1 MTSNA
6 SRFTALALLLSATS
20 AAATPADLTRNVL
33 QKDGWVG
40 WQAPIAESVGMACCF
55 SWQRGNVVRNACD
68 LDDRNMSFG
77 TSDAAPGP
85 ALDDSLSIY
94 AHVSNGKI
102 DRMRAF
108 NTSCRL
114 RNADQV
120 RRIDPVAD
128 SDSVAA
134 LAAWAGN
141 APGDLADAE
150 ITALALHAN
159 PAATPALEK
168 LADASHPA
176 KLREQALFWLAQA
189 RGADGARIVERVA
202 TSDADSG
209 IREKGVFALSEA
221 HGFDGYASIH
231 RIARQDKAEHVR
243 EQALFW
249 MAQMGDARALADIVA
264 AIDSEPSEH
273 VREQAVFALSQL
285 KEGEA
290 ETALIALIRGN
301 YPRKVKEQAL
311 FWLGQSGSS
320 QALDFLDEVLTR
332 HAGKP
337 TES

>member
-1 MTSNA
+1 MKSNA
-6 SRFTALALLLSATS
+6 SLFAAIALLVSAAS
-20 AAATPADLTRNVL
+20 AAATPADLARDVL

-40 WQAPIAESVGMACCF
+40 WQAPIADSVGMACCF
-55 SWQRGNVVRNACD
+55 SFQRGNVVRNACD

-85 ALDDSLSIY
+85 APADSLSIY
-94 AHVSNGKI
+94 AHVANGKI

-120 RRIDPVAD
+120 RWIGPVAD
-128 SDSVAA
+128 GDSIAA
-134 LAAWAGN
+134 LAAWAGT
-141 APGDLADAE
+141 APEDVADAA
-150 ITALALHAN
+150 ITALALHAH

-168 LADASHPA
+168 LADASHAA

-189 RGADGARIVERVA
+189 RGAEGAKIVERVA
-202 TSDADSG
+202 TSDADSE

-231 RIARQDKAEHVR
+231 RIARQDKTEHVR

-249 MAQMGDARALADIVA
+249 MAQMGDARARADIVA

-290 ETALIALIRGN
+290 ETALIALIRGH

-332 HAGKP
+332 HAGK
-337 TES
+337 TTDS